1 MSTGFYEILPFF
13 AGIGF
18 GLISGSEIAMLT
30 VAASTKYKWR
40 RAWTITLAGLVTM
53 IPVGAAIYYF
63 FTVLPQM
70 LLGLAAG
77 AVIFLIGAYFLF
89 KGSTNAG
96 EEHEEESRISAG
108 MLGIYSGVVLE
119 GIEILTVV
127 VSLGAVTGEL
137 APSVLGL
144 LIGWSIPLAAV
155 RFLKPLIER
164 MEERFIKIAVGLI
177 MMVIAG
183 SLILLHLP

>member
-1 MSTGFYEILPFF
+1 MSIDLQTALIVL
-13 AGIGF
+13 AGMGF
-18 GLISGSEIAMLT
+18 GIISGSEIAMLT

-40 RAWTITLAGLVTM
+40 RAWAITLAGLVTM

-77 AVIFLIGAYFLF
+77 TIIFLIGAYFLF
-89 KGSTNAG
+89 KGSTNSG

-119 GIEILTVV
+119 GMEILTVI
-127 VSLGAVTGEL
+127 VSLGAATGEL
-137 APSVLGL
+137 APGVLGL
-144 LIGWSIPLAAV
+144 LIGWAIPLAAV

-164 MEERFIKIAVGLI
+164 IEEHFLKMAVGLI